1 MLRLLEFVPS
11 SEPLCSSLPSGV
23 LHVSKALCLH
33 LLFFLTVLKSNVGT
47 GSPTMNSNVEP
58 QEWCPE
64 DDFTT
69 RLWPCLDSVLN
80 LGM

>member
-1 MLRLLEFVPS
+1 M
-11 SEPLCSSLPSGV
+11 V

-33 LLFFLTVLKSNVGT
+33 LLFFLTVLKLNVGT
-47 GSPTMNSNVEP
+47 GSPTMDSNVEP